1 MPQIKNEFYQIIIEA
16 QKLDA
21 DGDHQEA
28 FVQYLN
34 GINSLISYL
43 KNETNIQSIGT
54 TEIDSQLTNGVNTLR
69 HCVDRLHELCSPEKL
84 TQNLRDSK
92 DSKDDTNQLN
102 QNKTI
107 QIPQNEPT
115 FLSNFS
121 PVTSPTTS
129 SSSSLAKAYKENTL
143 LNKVFNHRLKT
154 IKDPLKRA
162 TLQLELQRRL
172 TENIQLAKAR
182 DFEKYHQEHLR
193 ERKALEEAAK
203 KLLEQQHL
211 LNNKITESNSLLNRQ
226 NLYAKILQYEE
237 SLDSQVDKFRCKTI
251 NPDLKEINDITSS
264 ILCHQQ
270 HPLCKWMKKFHYQMQ
285 NHIEPLLSHYIKHR
299 LIREEHNLL
308 DPDDLLFNYE
318 DNLSENIQFKIDK
331 LEIEALER
339 HFNNIAQD
347 ISSVHETI
355 TLLLTLIMFD
365 NKQYYSQ
372 SNIDLLQHQHFV
384 LHTISSDYLYQPI
397 WSLINNLFR
406 IVYWRHEHDMKT
418 AMQETIIFH
427 ELQSSEWPSVDP
439 QTIDEASRVLK
450 SIIPLQTPY
459 AKLKTMVRMMQ
470 KLCTEIKSNQLGLR
484 SNSNDSLVGADELVP
499 VLCLVVLK
507 TSSPQ
512 LISECYAIEQLVDSK
527 YLLGEEGYCLSSI
540 QTALKFIEMNANS
553 NK

>member
-1 MPQIKNEFYQIIIEA
+1 
-16 QKLDA
+16 
-21 DGDHQEA
+21 
-28 FVQYLN
+28 
-34 GINSLISYL
+34 
-43 KNETNIQSIGT
+43 
-54 TEIDSQLTNGVNTLR
+54 
-69 HCVDRLHELCSPEKL
+69 
-84 TQNLRDSK
+84 
-92 DSKDDTNQLN
+92 
-102 QNKTI
+102 
-107 QIPQNEPT
+107 
-115 FLSNFS
+115 
-121 PVTSPTTS
+121 
-129 SSSSLAKAYKENTL
+129 
-143 LNKVFNHRLKT
+143 
-154 IKDPLKRA
+154 
-162 TLQLELQRRL
+162 
-172 TENIQLAKAR
+172 
-182 DFEKYHQEHLR
+182 
-193 ERKALEEAAK
+193 
-203 KLLEQQHL
+203 
-211 LNNKITESNSLLNRQ
+211 
-226 NLYAKILQYEE
+226 
-237 SLDSQVDKFRCKTI
+237 
-251 NPDLKEINDITSS
+251 
-264 ILCHQQ
+264 
-270 HPLCKWMKKFHYQMQ
+270 MQ

-308 DPDDLLFNYE
+308 DSDDLLFNHD
-318 DNLSENIQFKIDK
+318 DNLSENISFKIDK

-339 HFNNIAQD
+339 HFNNITQD

-406 IVYWRHEHDMKT
+406 IVYWRHEHDLKT

-439 QTIDEASRVLK
+439 QTIDLASQVLK

-470 KLCTEIKSNQLGLR
+470 KLCTKIKSNQLGIG